1 MTRPLAGAHLA
12 GRINEAHA
20 DTAIEWNDTC
30 VWIEPDNL
38 LDVARFLKESPDLE
52 FASLTAVSAVDYIE
66 YFELVYHLLA
76 MRRNHSAI
84 LKTRCYGRDEPSV
97 DSVTS
102 IWIGADLQE
111 REIWDLMGIRFEG
124 HPNMKRILLWENFPG
139 HPLRK
144 DFVR

>member
-1 MTRPLAGAHLA
+1 MTRPLAGADLA
-12 GRINEAHA
+12 GRINEAHP

-30 VWIEPDNL
+30 VWIEPESL

-52 FASLTAVSAVDYIE
+52 FASLTSVSAVDYIE
-66 YFELVYHLLA
+66 YFELVYHLLS
-76 MRRNHSAI
+76 MRRNRSAI
-84 LKTRCYGRDEPSV
+84 LKTRRYGREEPSV
-97 DSVTS
+97 DSVTD

-144 DFVR
+144 DFLR